1 MGNTAVDRH
10 ILIIDDNPTKN
21 IIIESNEN
29 FTLLKNMFMTNYLI
43 TILGENQ
50 SKNLPMI
57 PVLQMMEHCKMSCG
71 ADSRKASKVL
81 ELNISFWMR
90 AIVFSLEGRLV
101 SKK

>member
-1 MGNTAVDRH
+1 M
-10 ILIIDDNPTKN
+10 I
-21 IIIESNEN
+21 
-29 FTLLKNMFMTNYLI
+29 NYLI
-43 TILGENQ
+43 TILGEKQ

-90 AIVFSLEGRLV
+90 AIVFAFEGRLV